1 MDTWRARSISRQ
13 NSAHL
18 YLLFLRWCEITF
30 SFLPC
35 DDVKS
40 RRHGDYSAYG
50 HLAER
55 ERVVNAAQAAL
66 AELACSTCKV
76 FVMSNCG
83 DEQECAAAY
92 QALAKT
98 RAWGWPSDGATTNH
112 ALMLT

>member
-1 MDTWRARSISRQ
+1 MNEAKRFISQHLAHAPSEKEYSDSCKNDEDTVFAAIHW
-13 NSAHL
+13 
-18 YLLFLRWCEITF
+18 
-30 SFLPC
+30 
-35 DDVKS
+35 
-40 RRHGDYSAYG
+40 RHGDYSAYG